1 MCEYQ
6 FEFDR
11 LYETIDELRNEIKII
26 QNDFNEL
33 KLKKEKLQEDYDQLL
48 IDYNDKIKESNELK
62 ELNKR
67 DTNHPNKKRC

>member
-11 LYETIDELRNEIKII
+11 LYETIDELRNEITII